1 MTRFCHMPKHSCQE
15 TVFLQRTVIKRFF
28 EILVNWLHIF
38 PVSDARI
45 NLTQTDLLPD
55 LQRGIYEDSGPI
67 FIQIGGLDLVL
78 WIKMSSDTN
87 FLTLLVSF
95 FFNYRISAELLSEY
109 QFLSV
114 FERSEWVYRGRKND
128 RISFVGQL
136 DRQIW
141 PLASSRSWSRRPST
155 KWDLVVTSNENHQVN
170 ILFNIIK
177 IFK

>member
-1 MTRFCHMPKHSCQE
+1 MCLSQFFKFTNHDDRNSFFIWILNVS
-15 TVFLQRTVIKRFF
+15 TVQFRHERGIIRKFWIFDELK
-28 EILVNWLHIF
+28 NWLHIC
-38 PVSDARI
+38 PVSDATS
-45 NLTQTDLLPD
+45 NLTHTDLLPD
-55 LQRGIYEDSGPI
+55 WWGIYEDSGPI

-141 PLASSRSWSRRPST
+141 PLASSRSWNRRP
-155 KWDLVVTSNENHQVN
+155 
-170 ILFNIIK
+170 
-177 IFK
+177 